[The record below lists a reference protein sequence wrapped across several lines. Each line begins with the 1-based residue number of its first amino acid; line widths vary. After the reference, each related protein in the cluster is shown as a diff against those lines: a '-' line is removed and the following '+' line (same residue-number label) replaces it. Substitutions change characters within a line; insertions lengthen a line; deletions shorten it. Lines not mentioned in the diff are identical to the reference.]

1 MFDIYNNEITSETVK
16 IIINK
21 RGFFNDVEVI
31 SKILDPIKKAILCLE
46 SNTSNLADCY
56 IELLKIGMVF
66 EKISASD
73 YFFFKNFCI
82 QKYNKR

>member
-1 MFDIYNNEITSETVK
+1 MYNTYNDEIISEVVK

-21 RGFFNDVEVI
+21 RGFFNDIKVI
-31 SKILDPIKKAILCLE
+31 SNILEPIKKAILCLE

-56 IELLKIGMVF
+56 IELLRIGMAF
-66 EKISASD
+66 EKISTSD

-82 QKYNKR
+82 KKYNKR